1 MLGEKVG
8 QETGKVSVRRVLATE
23 GNPKLEVSF
32 QSSGKLL
39 GVEHRNMCTYV
50 ATLTGDGI
58 THGEGQGIATGR
70 NGEVAKWK
78 GHRAGRLK
86 GDGSVSYRGMVQYE
100 VSPRSGTGSTGS
112 RSPSS
117 TRWIQRGTPEPSIGS
132 GSSIRLVFPAY
143 ARRKGLEL
151 RKRQGKPSAPARQCM
166 GRVHK

>member
-8 QETGKVSVRRVLATE
+8 EEIGKVSGRRVLATE
-23 GNPKLEVSF
+23 GNPQLEVSF

-70 NGEVAKWK
+70 NGEVPKWK
-78 GHRAGRLK
+78 AHGAGRLK

-100 VSPRSGTGSTGS
+100 GQSEKWNRLNGIALAFEYEVDPEGN
-112 RSPSS
+112 
-117 TRWIQRGTPEPSIGS
+117 TRTEYWEW
-132 GSSIRLVFPAY
+132 
-143 ARRKGLEL
+143 K
-151 RKRQGKPSAPARQCM
+151 
-166 GRVHK
+166 

>member
-8 QETGKVSVRRVLATE
+8 EEIGKVSGRRVLATE
-23 GNPKLEVSF
+23 GNPQLEVSF

-78 GHRAGRLK
+78 GHGAGRLK

-100 VSPRSGTGSTGS
+100 SQSEKWKRLNGIALAFEYEVDSEGN
-112 RSPSS
+112 
-117 TRWIQRGTPEPSIGS
+117 TRTEYWEW
-132 GSSIRLVFPAY
+132 
-143 ARRKGLEL
+143 K
-151 RKRQGKPSAPARQCM
+151 
-166 GRVHK
+166 